1 MKSDLDELLQENT
14 NLKNKIIDLENYK
27 QNVSSKVEAFDV
39 EIKNS
44 QAKHAEREREM
55 INTIRQL
62 EQEVII
68 NL

>member
-1 MKSDLDELLQENT
+1 MKSEIEEFHQENT

-27 QNVSSKVEAFDV
+27 QNVSAKVEAFDT

-44 QAKHAEREREM
+44 QARYAERERDM

-62 EQEVII
+62 DQEVKI